1 MLTVAAMLLPVFQ
14 IAIAEGMGAVD
25 PQLAEMAK
33 VFRVPLRR
41 RARRIILPA
50 VWTALGPALRTS
62 VANSLRVTLLT
73 ELLSGAE
80 GLGSAVPSAQSWLQ
94 TDRLFALAIVI
105 LALIR
110 TGQSHTRSPCARKV
124 KTMILFAADEV
135 CLHYPGRPAP
145 VVQNMTLT
153 IHKGESLRLTGPS
166 GAGKTSVM
174 RLIAGLERPTSG
186 RITALPA

>member
-1 MLTVAAMLLPVFQ
+1 
-14 IAIAEGMGAVD
+14 
-25 PQLAEMAK
+25 
-33 VFRVPLRR
+33 
-41 RARRIILPA
+41 
-50 VWTALGPALRTS
+50 
-62 VANSLRVTLLT
+62 
-73 ELLSGAE
+73 
-80 GLGSAVPSAQSWLQ
+80 
-94 TDRLFALAIVI
+94 
-105 LALIR
+105 
-110 TGQSHTRSPCARKV
+110 
-124 KTMILFAADEV
+124 MILFAADEV